1 MKTNYDELIPRGV
14 IFNLKEIEEMN
25 IIKIDMAKKLI
36 SKNEIEVVKIGNK
49 LHISRSELIRYL
61 DVNFTFM
68 FPVISLLCFHLFHS
82 KFPRGNKV

>member
-1 MKTNYDELIPRGV
+1 MFDKNRTVEESKVKTNYDELIPKGV

-36 SKNEIEVVKIGNK
+36 SKNEIEVVRIGSK

-61 DVNFTFM
+61 EVNT
-68 FPVISLLCFHLFHS
+68 I
-82 KFPRGNKV
+82 RGM

>member
-1 MKTNYDELIPRGV
+1 MRTNYDELIPKGV

-36 SKNEIEVVKIGNK
+36 AKNEIEVVKIGNK

-61 DVNFTFM
+61 EANT
-68 FPVISLLCFHLFHS
+68 INSI
-82 KFPRGNKV
+82 N